1 LILQKNKIEV
11 VEDDEEEKEIEK
23 IIKEVGL
30 K

>member
-11 VEDDEEEKEIEK
+11 VEDDEEEKEIQK

>member
-1 LILQKNKIEV
+1 MILQKNKIEV
-11 VEDDEEEKEIEK
+11 VEDDEEEKEIQK